1 MPSREHHCCGHAHE
15 RGNLSEW
22 TDRLQSAG
30 HKLTKPRRAV
40 LELLHHQ
47 KHPITNRDVHAELS
61 AECDLASIYRTMHLL
76 MEMSLVQQFDFGD
89 GVARFELVSPEGDS
103 HHHHMICTQCLT
115 VVEVD
120 HCFSDPLSET
130 LAKHTGFKE
139 ITHKLE
145 FFGLCPDCQ

>member
-15 RGNLSEW
+15 RENLSEW

-40 LELLHHQ
+40 LELLHQQ

-76 MEMSLVQQFDFGD
+76 MEMSLVQQFDFED
-89 GVARFELVSPEGDS
+89 YDSNEEELSKIVRS
-103 HHHHMICTQCLT
+103 MINY
-115 VVEVD
+115 VD
-120 HCFSDPLSET
+120 QEADLDKLFS
-130 LAKHTGFKE
+130 
-139 ITHKLE
+139 
-145 FFGLCPDCQ
+145 

>member
-1 MPSREHHCCGHAHE
+1 M
-15 RGNLSEW
+15 
-22 TDRLQSAG
+22 
-30 HKLTKPRRAV
+30 
-40 LELLHHQ
+40 
-47 KHPITNRDVHAELS
+47 
-61 AECDLASIYRTMHLL
+61 ASIYRTMHLL

-130 LAKHTGFKE
+130 LANHTGFKE